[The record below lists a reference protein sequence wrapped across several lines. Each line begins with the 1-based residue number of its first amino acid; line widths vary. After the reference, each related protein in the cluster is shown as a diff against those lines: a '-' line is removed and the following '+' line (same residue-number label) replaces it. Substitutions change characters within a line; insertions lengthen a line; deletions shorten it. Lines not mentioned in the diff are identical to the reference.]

1 MKYIWLL
8 SLLTFAFLCNVQL
21 AHAQG
26 VSRTGKTDGNAIFKK
41 GVNIP
46 QGKFHFKN
54 IKTGKYL
61 DFLPG
66 NLAEPIAKK
75 KSATNLWIVKR
86 YASKYFEIRHD
97 HGTAK
102 KCLSARWTKGVDDAG
117 VMWQCELKNMKRSLG
132 DVSTYNED
140 SENSQTNNTLSRRY
154 DPIVWTKQV
163 WVFIPVAGKSKT
175 YKIFA
180 VDHLYDMT
188 PKCLSHKATGGKG
201 KRGGTILKSCKYNTK
216 DTSLY
221 WKME

>member
-1 MKYIWLL
+1 MKYLWVL
-8 SLLTFAFLCNVQL
+8 SLLVFTLLLHIQSIY
-21 AHAQG
+21 AQG
-26 VSRTGKTDGNAIFKK
+26 VSKTGKKDGNAIFKS
-41 GVNIP
+41 GVNVP

-66 NLAEPIAKK
+66 NLPEPVAGK
-75 KSATNLWIVKR
+75 KSASNLWIVKR
-86 YASKYFEIRHD
+86 YSNKYFEIRHD

-132 DVSTYNED
+132 DQTLDNED
-140 SENSQTNNTLSRRY
+140 IEAIETNETLSKRY
-154 DPIVWTKQV
+154 APIVWTKQV
-163 WVFIPVAGKSKT
+163 WVFVPVSGKAKT
-175 YKIFA
+175 YKIIA

-188 PKCLSHKATGGKG
+188 PKCLSHKPTGGKG